1 MKKTFTT
8 VEQALAAQRECL
20 DKLANLDEVAQKRE
34 LNEEEKNTLAALQRE
49 HNSLQREV
57 TYMIQQKDAAQLEAQ
72 REQKD
77 KGEILRE
84 ALQGIRSGKVSRELT
99 LGKVGDNAG
108 GSITESGAIN
118 LTIHD
123 LIPTMN
129 EGLGLPSTAR
139 IVTGVTGNELWP
151 VSVDDADM
159 EEVGE
164 NVNLTDQNLHFDNIQ
179 PQAHRVGLS
188 IPVSNSAIDNAAFD
202 LMAFVQRKF
211 TKAMR
216 RYLAKKVYSQAAF
229 TGVKGPFSGLTS
241 SGDIEIADG
250 KTFKSI
256 LKAVAEFTNKGFD
269 SSEVVLIIDALT
281 EAEFKSTKKAD
292 DEGFII
298 ENGTLAGYPYVVT
311 HYINTTL
318 DVDQKTLKP
327 TTDRYLGIGYFEY
340 EAIQQ
345 HGEVRLTV
353 DSTSAAAA
361 KRNLTY
367 VVLNTA
373 YSMTDLSV
381 KINKKG
387 GTATQ
392 AFALYKLTQASV

>member
-1 MKKTFTT
+1 MKKSFQS
-8 VEQALAAQRECL
+8 VNEVLAAQREAL
-20 DKLANLDEVAQKRE
+20 DKIANLDEIAQKRE
-34 LNEEEKNTLAALQRE
+34 LNEEEKKTLAALQRE
-49 HNSLQREV
+49 HESLKREAS
-57 TYMIQQKDAAQLEAQ
+57 YMLQQQQASSIK
-72 REQKD
+72 REEKP

-84 ALQGIRSGKVSRELT
+84 VLKGVREGKISRELT
-99 LGKVGDNAG
+99 LGKVGSNAG

-123 LIPTMN
+123 IIPTLN

-151 VSVDDADM
+151 VSVDDADL

-164 NVNLTDQNLHFDNIQ
+164 NAELTDQNLHFDNIQ
-179 PQAHRVGLS
+179 PASHRVGLS
-188 IPVSNSAIDNAAFD
+188 IAISNSAIDNAAFD
-202 LMAFVQRKF
+202 LMGFVQGKF
-211 TKAMR
+211 TLATR
-216 RYLAKKVYSQAAF
+216 RYLAKKLYSQAAF

-269 SSEVVLIIDALT
+269 SSKVVLVIDALT

-311 HYINTTL
+311 HFINTKL
-318 DVDQKTLKP
+318 NSDGKTLEATP
-327 TTDRYLGIGYFEY
+327 DRYIGIGYFEY

-361 KRNLTY
+361 KKNLTY

-381 KINKKG
+381 KLNKRG

-392 AFALYKLTQASV
+392 AFALYKLTQPGA